1 METKRKLPMEL
12 VRAGDVEM
20 DRRSKRNASWRCGS
34 GSDVE
39 KETRAADGI
48 GQRWRCGSG
57 SDVDKET
64 QAGDAEVDRMW
75 KRKRRL
81 PMELVGAG
89 DAEVDRTWKRN
100 ASCRWSWSAL
110 AMRRGKRCRFG
121 GKVTGSVMDRENE

>member
-1 METKRKLPMEL
+1 METKRKLPMEW
-12 VRAGDVEM
+12 VRVGDVDM
-20 DRRSKRNASWRCGS
+20 DRRSKRKRKLPMELVS
-34 GSDVE
+34 
-39 KETRAADGI
+39 
-48 GQRWRCGSG
+48 
-57 SDVDKET
+57 
-64 QAGDAEVDRMW
+64 AGDAGVDRTW
-75 KRKRRL
+75 IRKRKL